1 MAGQGLATCTGTVA
15 NGAAIDTS
23 SMGTKSFVVTA
34 SDAVGNT
41 SSTTVSYTV
50 APGKV
55 KPNPTILIT
64 NIPADAVVGGSFTPV
79 IAYTGD
85 GTTHLRSLTPSV
97 CQVHGDTSVIFVG
110 AGTCTVSGVGDTER
124 RVTRASTVRS
134 SLSS

>member
-50 APGKV
+50 AKGRV
-55 KPNPTILIT
+55 KP
-64 NIPADAVVGGSFTPV
+64 
-79 IAYTGD
+79 
-85 GTTHLRSLTPSV
+85 
-97 CQVHGDTSVIFVG
+97 
-110 AGTCTVSGVGDTER
+110 
-124 RVTRASTVRS
+124 
-134 SLSS
+134 